1 MNKREFLRMSSA
13 LATPVI
19 LGPLA
24 SAYAATAPSAASSAV
39 PAAGQGAP
47 LTNWAG
53 NLTYSTRRVYE
64 PRTIADVQQL
74 VRDCTR
80 LRALGTRHCFNTIAD
95 SPDNLLSTRAL
106 TQVDMVNRANNTITV
121 GAGVRYGDF
130 CQGLYEQGY
139 ALHNLASLPHISVG
153 GACATAT
160 HGSGVKN
167 GNLATSVR
175 AFEFVDGTGQVV
187 TLHRDRDREQFN
199 GAVVHLGSLGVLT
212 RVTLDVLPAFDAT
225 QLVYLDLPFGQ
236 LEQHFAQIMSAGYS
250 VSLFYDWQTDRIN
263 QVWVKDV
270 AKGPATS
277 QPEFFG
283 ARPANRNVHP
293 ILALSAENCTEQ
305 MGVPGPWYERLP
317 HFKLGFTPSNGEELQ
332 TEYFVPFDRAVEAIR
347 AVRSLHAEL
356 KDLLLITEIRAIAAD
371 DLWMSMAYR
380 RASAALHFTW
390 KRDFEGVTRLLPGIE
405 RQLAPFA
412 PRPHWGKVFT
422 LAPATLKAR
431 YARMGE
437 FDKLT
442 EHFDP
447 QRKLRN
453 RFIARNL
460 FQQA

>member
-1 MNKREFLRMSSA
+1 MNKREFLQMSSA
-13 LATPVI
+13 LVTPV
-19 LGPLA
+19 GLA
-24 SAYAATAPSAASSAV
+24 PWLRSYAAPA
-39 PAAGQGAP
+39 PAADQGAP
-47 LTNWAG
+47 LKNWAG
-53 NLTYSTRRVYE
+53 NLTYGTRRIHE
-64 PRTIADVQQL
+64 PHTVAEVQRL

-106 TQVDMVNRANNTITV
+106 TQVDTVDRAGRTITV

-167 GNLATSVR
+167 GGLATSVR
-175 AFEFVDGTGQVV
+175 AMEFVDGTGRVV
-187 TLHRDRDREQFN
+187 TLRRDRDGERFT

-212 RVTLDVLPAFDAT
+212 RVTLDVVPAFDAT
-225 QLVYLDLPFGQ
+225 QLVYLDLPFEQ
-236 LEQHFAQIMSAGYS
+236 LERHFGEIMSAGYS

-270 AKGPATS
+270 AKGPAMPK
-277 QPEFFG
+277 PEFFG
-283 ARPANRNVHP
+283 ARPADRNVHP
-293 ILALSAENCTEQ
+293 ILALSAEPCTEQ

-317 HFKLGFTPSNGEELQ
+317 HFRLGFTPSAGEELQ

-347 AVRSLHAEL
+347 AVRSLHADV
-356 KDLLLITEIRAIAAD
+356 KDLLMITEIRAIAAD
-371 DLWMSMAYR
+371 DLWMSMSYK

-390 KRDFEGVTRLLPGIE
+390 KRDVEGVTRLLPKIE
-405 RQLAPFA
+405 QQLAPFD

-422 LAPATLKAR
+422 VAPVSLQAR
-431 YARMGE
+431 YPRMGD
-437 FDKLT
+437 FDRLT
-442 EHFDP
+442 ERFDP
-447 QRKLRN
+447 RHKLRN

-460 FQQA
+460 FRQV